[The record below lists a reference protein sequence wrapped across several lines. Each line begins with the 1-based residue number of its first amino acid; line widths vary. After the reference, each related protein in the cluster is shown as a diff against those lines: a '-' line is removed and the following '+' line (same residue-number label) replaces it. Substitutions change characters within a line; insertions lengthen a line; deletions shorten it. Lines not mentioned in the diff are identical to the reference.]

1 MDMRKKVSFKQWLA
15 AILAVTMIFSA
26 VSSECVFAVEM
37 DEVSMDEMSVD
48 EQISSNSVAA
58 SADYA
63 SGVEI
68 VTDDYDMSSLI
79 IQQGAFPEPVTDETK
94 QILAGYPSV
103 NEENPYIPER
113 GVSEES
119 LTAEQALT
127 LKENVVNAIENRLDT
142 LSVYAYGIELSE
154 ARVAVAAVINDHP
167 EYWFVKNVIFS
178 YIPQG
183 DDKEIAYAVY
193 FSYFSEE
200 EVDYA
205 VVEEEIF
212 KCLSTVKDSM
222 SDLEKALAIHD
233 YIVMDCEYDYRN
245 YLDSSMPDNDFS
257 MLGPIYEKT
266 AVCQGYALAFQYYMN
281 VLGIPCETISGGN
294 HMWNLIEI
302 NGEWYHLDCTWD
314 DPVWDMTGRVRH
326 TYFLGSDTLFAGTE
340 TGSSHQ
346 WNADSF
352 RACTDTTYD
361 VLTTVLKSSSSQMV
375 YQTDDMFW
383 YFVDEDNQI
392 VKAKI
397 TDSFTAQELTVIKKV
412 NASWPV
418 WDKPGYTYVG
428 SYMTIAAS
436 DNYIFYHTAN
446 KIYRL
451 NYDGSGEVI
460 IAEPDTSANGY
471 IYGIKL
477 EGSKL
482 KYCLM
487 KVPSKE
493 ERTYGYVTETG
504 VTVKETMNV
513 NLLQFDIPDGAIIF
527 DGNTHEISV
536 LPKSG
541 VEGIGTITVSY
552 TNENNE
558 TVDKPQKCGIYQV
571 YVTVD
576 EGENY
581 KELSRKKL
589 GQFTI
594 APKTVNVSLQSDAA
608 EIIYGES
615 VRLNITLSGTVQG
628 TKPTGDVCIKEGDKI
643 VAEHLSLSENTISS
657 NNGDERAELVY
668 TAEFTNSDFSVGSHE
683 FVANYLPGEAD
694 QYSASASN
702 PVTVVVKEKVSPTD
716 PTKPTVPTNPG
727 NSNIESGENN
737 AENQIKIGDTFISGK
752 LEYKVLSYGDSN
764 TVTVEKS
771 TDKKLKSV
779 TIPNTVTYQGI
790 SFAVTQI
797 SGKAFQKCSK
807 LKKITIKA
815 TSLKKVG
822 KKAFS
827 GIHEKAVIKVP
838 KKNLKS
844 YKKLLKGKGQK
855 KTVKIKA

>member
-1 MDMRKKVSFKQWLA
+1 MDKRKKVTFKRWLA
-15 AILAVTMIFSA
+15 VILAVTMIFSA
-26 VSSECVFAVEM
+26 VSSESVFAVEM

-48 EQISSNSVAA
+48 EQVSSNSAVAPDD
-58 SADYA
+58 SA

-79 IQQGAFPEPVTDETK
+79 IQQGAFPEPVKDETE
-94 QILAGYPSV
+94 QILSGYPDISEGYLYNLDKGV
-103 NEENPYIPER
+103 GEEFE
-113 GVSEES
+113 
-119 LTAEQALT
+119 TAEQELT
-127 LKENVVNAIENRLDT
+127 LKENIVNAVENRLDT

-154 ARVAVAAVINDHP
+154 ARVAVAAVINEHP
-167 EYWFVKNVIFS
+167 EYWFVKHVNFS
-178 YIPQG
+178 YITREDG
-183 DDKEIAYAVY
+183 TKIAYTVY

-200 EVDYA
+200 EVDYDI
-205 VVEEEIF
+205 VEEEIY

-233 YIVMDCEYDYRN
+233 YIVMDCQYDYRN

-294 HMWNLIEI
+294 HMWNLVEI

-346 WNADSF
+346 WDVDSF

-361 VLTTVLKSSSSQMV
+361 DLTTVLKSSSSQMV
-375 YQTDDMFW
+375 YHADDMFW

-392 VKAKI
+392 MKTRI

-412 NASWPV
+412 NTSWPV

-428 SYMTIAAS
+428 SYMTTAAS
-436 DNYIFYHTAN
+436 EDYIFYHTAN
-446 KIYRL
+446 KIYRI
-451 NYDGSGEVI
+451 NYDGSGEVVV
-460 IAEPDTSANGY
+460 AVPDTSVNGY

-487 KVPSKE
+487 KEPSVE

-504 VTVKETMNV
+504 VTVKETMNA
-513 NLLQFDIPDGAIIF
+513 NLLQFDIPDEAIIF
-527 DGNTHEISV
+527 DGKTHEISV
-536 LPKSG
+536 SPKSG
-541 VEGIGTITVSY
+541 VEGIGTITVFY
-552 TNENNE
+552 TDENNE
-558 TVDKPQKCGIYQV
+558 AVDKPQKCGTYQV
-571 YVTVD
+571 YVTVG

-594 APKTVNVSLQSDAA
+594 APKNVNVSLQSDTT
-608 EIIYGES
+608 ESIYGES

-628 TKPTGDVCIKEGDKI
+628 TKPTGDVYIKEGDKI
-643 VAEHLSLSENTISS
+643 VADHLSLIENTVGS
-657 NNGDERAELVY
+657 NNGNEEAELVY
-668 TAEFTNSDFSVGSHE
+668 TTEFRSSDFSVGHHA
-683 FVANYLPGEAD
+683 FVANYVPGEDD
-694 QYSASASN
+694 QYSTSASDS
-702 PVTVVVKEKVSPTD
+702 VTVLVKEKVSPTD
-716 PTKPTVPTNPG
+716 PTNPG
-727 NSNIESGENN
+727 NSGIESGENN
-737 AENQIKIGDTFISGK
+737 AEKQIKIGDTFISGK
-752 LEYKVLSYGDSN
+752 LEYKVLSYGNSN
-764 TVTVEKS
+764 SVTVEKS

-779 TIPNTVTYQGI
+779 TIPNTVTYQGV
-790 SFAVTQI
+790 SFTVTQI

-815 TSLKKVG
+815 ISLKKVG

-827 GIHEKAVIKVP
+827 GIHERAVIKVP

-844 YKKLLKGKGQK
+844 YKKILKGKGQK